1 MKFQVKAHVKLVVL
15 FDLSIEVTKE
25 ALIFF
30 IPLNTMI
37 SLKFI
42 KSYSLD
48 DEGSYNKLVVL
59 QPSPV
64 Q

>member
-1 MKFQVKAHVKLVVL
+1 MVKLVVL
-15 FDLSIEVTKE
+15 FDLSIDVTKRS
-25 ALIFF
+25 LNLFF

-42 KSYSLD
+42 KAQGLD
-48 DEGSYNKLVVL
+48 DEESYNKLVVL